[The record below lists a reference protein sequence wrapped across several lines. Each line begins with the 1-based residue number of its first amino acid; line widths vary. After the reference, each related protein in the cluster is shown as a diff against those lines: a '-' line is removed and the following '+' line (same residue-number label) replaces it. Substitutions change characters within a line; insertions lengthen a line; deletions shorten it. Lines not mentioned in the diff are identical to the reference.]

1 MNIKKAI
8 LFSLLVVAGTTA
20 FAQSS
25 NLRKAK
31 AGLQKFQELQGNN
44 LPAEQ
49 LAQLG
54 KKDLE
59 DAKEAI
65 DAAITHDKTKDNPET
80 WTIYALVNAN
90 LATLEKSAEAEQA
103 AEEGIQKATALDSD
117 GKHKENITVA
127 GQLLG
132 QFNFGQGADA
142 FNNQDYET
150 AYTTFN
156 RALHYLP
163 GDTTL
168 LYYSGL
174 AAIQNQDYPNAI
186 KRYEELIPQKEFSQ
200 HKAVMIDLPKLYLS
214 TKDTTNALEYAAK
227 AAAEYPEDNDAS
239 VQNIEL
245 NLMTGNE
252 GKIISD
258 IENQIAKDT
267 DNKALYYYLG
277 IAYSASENNDKAIEA
292 YKKAVEIDPNYV
304 EANKNASAT
313 IINSVRNQL
322 NALNDDKTLSNND
335 YSTKVEELKEQI
347 KVALPYL
354 EKVVELDP
362 KDVDALKS
370 LKGYYDFQQNEEK
383 SAETQAK
390 IEALQQ

>member
-20 FAQSS
+20 FAQTS

-31 AGLQKFQELQGNN
+31 AGLQKFQELQGAGS
-44 LPAEQ
+44 AE
-49 LAQLG
+49 LG
-54 KKDLE
+54 KNSLE
-59 DAKEAI
+59 SAKEAI
-65 DAAITHDKTKDNPET
+65 DQAITHDKTKDNAET

-90 LATLEKSAEAEQA
+90 LATLEKSAEAVQA
-103 AEEGIQKATALDSD
+103 AEEGIKKATELDSD
-117 GKHKENITVA
+117 EKNKENIAVA

-142 FNNQDYET
+142 FNSQKYDE
-150 AYTTFN
+150 AYAAFDQ
-156 RALHYLP
+156 ALRYLP

-174 AAIQNQDYPNAI
+174 AAIQKQDYPNAI

-200 HKAVMIDLPKLYLS
+200 HKSVMVDLPKLYLS
-214 TKDTTNALEYAAK
+214 AKDTTNALEYAAK
-227 AAAEYPEDNDAS
+227 AATEYPEDNDAS

-252 GKIISD
+252 DKIIND
-258 IENQIAKDT
+258 IENQIAKDA
-267 DNKALYYYLG
+267 DNKALHYYLG
-277 IAYSASENNDKAIEA
+277 IAYSASNNNDKAIEA

-313 IINSVRNQL
+313 IINGVRDQL
-322 NALNDDKTLSNND
+322 NALNEDKTLSNND
-335 YSTKVEELKEQI
+335 YSKRVEELKVQI
-347 KVALPYL
+347 KEALPYL

-362 KDVDALKS
+362 NDIDALRS
-370 LKGYYDFQQNEEK
+370 LKGYYDFQQDEAK

>member
-20 FAQSS
+20 FAQSG

-31 AGLQKFQELQGNN
+31 AGLQKFQELQNNN
-44 LPAEQ
+44 LPPEQ

-54 KKDLE
+54 KKDL
-59 DAKEAI
+59 DGAKEAI

-90 LATLEKSAEAEQA
+90 LATLEKSAEAVQA
-103 AEEGIQKATALDSD
+103 AEEGIQKATELDSD
-117 GKHKENITVA
+117 EKNKENIAVA
-127 GQLLG
+127 KQLLG

-142 FNNQDYET
+142 FNSQDYKT
-150 AYTTFN
+150 AYTAFDQ
-156 RALHYLP
+156 ALLYLP

-168 LYYSGL
+168 IYYSGL
-174 AAIQNQDYPNAI
+174 SAIQNQDYPNAI
-186 KRYEELIPQKEFSQ
+186 KRYTELIPQKEFSQ
-200 HKAVMIDLPKLYLS
+200 HKAVMVDLPKLYLS
-214 TKDTTNALEYAAK
+214 AKDTTNALEYAAK
-227 AAAEYPEDNDAS
+227 AAAEYPDDNDAS

-245 NLMTGNE
+245 NLLTGNE
-252 GKIISD
+252 DKIISE
-258 IENQIAKDT
+258 IENQIAKDA

-277 IAYSASENNDKAIEA
+277 IAYSASDNNDKAIEA

-313 IINSVRNQL
+313 IINSVRDQL
-322 NALNDDKTLSNND
+322 NTLNDDKTLSNTD
-335 YSTKVEELKEQI
+335 YSTKVEQLKEQI
-347 KVALPYL
+347 KEALPYL

-362 KDVDALKS
+362 KDIDALRS
-370 LKGYYDFQQNEEK
+370 LKGYYDFQQDEAK

-390 IEALQQ
+390 IEALQE